1 MSDNALD
8 PPGTPNVP
16 AVQEQAAPPPAM
28 TLGQPS
34 RSERARQKGYR
45 SRFVWIYAGLAVVAG
60 AGLAAFVVLLA
71 RPDAAP
77 AAKWSVWSP
86 SGSDDAKARQ
96 VAATVA
102 NRYRLKN
109 GQQLVTALVGPPRVS
124 AGGDTGDLP
133 VRAIAIRPD
142 ISTGKA
148 DEDDIDIVDT
158 SSSLLFIL
166 CGLGQNCSI
175 TGGAASEER
184 HALLRREALELSLYT
199 FKYLPDINSITVFL
213 PPRPDGQATPT
224 AVFFKR
230 GDVKDELKR
239 PLARTL
245 VSPTPGIGEMKGADL
260 ANVNRLTRPSL
271 YQYEYAQAQ
280 DGSAILVLDPVP
292 LGS

>member
-1 MSDNALD
+1 VSDKVLE
-8 PPGTPNVP
+8 PPAGSSVP
-16 AVQEQAAPPPAM
+16 AVPASATPPLEQATA
-28 TLGQPS
+28 S
-34 RSERARQKGYR
+34 RGERARKKGYR
-45 SRFVWIYAGLAVVAG
+45 SRFAGIYFLLAVLAG
-60 AGLAAFVVLLA
+60 VGLAAFVVLLVK
-71 RPDAAP
+71 PDAAP
-77 AAKWSVWSP
+77 APKWSAWEP
-86 SGSDDAKARQ
+86 TGSDDAKARQ
-96 VAATVA
+96 VAAHVA

-148 DEDDIDIVDT
+148 DADDIDVVDT
-158 SSSLLFIL
+158 SGSLLFIL

-175 TGGAASEER
+175 TGGKASEDR
-184 HALLRREALELSLYT
+184 HALLRRQALELSLYT
-199 FKYLPDINSITVFL
+199 FKYLPDINSVTIFL
-213 PPRPDGQATPT
+213 PPRPDGKTAPT

-230 GDVKDELKR
+230 NDVKSELKR
-239 PLARTL
+239 PLERTL
-245 VSPTPGIGEMKGADL
+245 LPAAPGIGEMKGGDL
-260 ANVNRLTRPSL
+260 ANVNRLTRPNL